1 MYLGKYYLKY
11 FFINVLDKYNIVFLV
26 QYVGFECVEF
36 VLFIV
41 LYNVQVGKVYVNI
54 GVCF

>member
-11 FFINVLDKYNIVFLV
+11 FFINVLDKYNIVLLV

-41 LYNVQVGKVYVNI
+41 LYKVQVGKEYVNM
-54 GVCF
+54 